1 MPMTNTFY
9 IAANIIFDLGTGEKK
24 EVLMLVNHDIDATFF
39 KKADADAYKAFVE
52 TRATASATKISWS
65 VEKTMLRGTGDLY
78 VIRGVQYVP

>member
-24 EVLMLVNHDIDATFF
+24 EVLMLVNKEIDATFF
-39 KKADADAYKAFVE
+39 KKANADAYKAFVE
-52 TRATASATKISWS
+52 TRATTSTTNITWS

-78 VIRGVQYVP
+78 VIKGVQYVA